1 MYTNVVAIKTDIS
14 PRTRYILEKWN
25 KVIAFFPNN
34 RDIHAIA
41 VKLVQEHPSA
51 TVSQLLDALRRI
63 IEKRKDV

>member
-1 MYTNVVAIKTDIS
+1 MSNVIAIKTDIS

-41 VKLVQEHPSA
+41 VKLIQEHPSA
-51 TVSQLLDALRRI
+51 TIRQLLDVLNKIA
-63 IEKRKDV
+63 EKRKDN